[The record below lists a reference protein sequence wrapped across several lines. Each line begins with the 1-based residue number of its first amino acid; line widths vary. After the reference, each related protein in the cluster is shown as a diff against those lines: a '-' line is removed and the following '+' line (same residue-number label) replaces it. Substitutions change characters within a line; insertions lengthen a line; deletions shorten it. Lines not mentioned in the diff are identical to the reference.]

1 MTAPTSTFDL
11 SAIRDEGYRFTIRFD
26 GTEVPPLVTDEPPP
40 LGKGQGPNPSRLL
53 AAALVNC
60 LAASLLFALTK
71 KGVAVKGLEATAHV
85 ELGRNEQNRL
95 RVLGVKVM
103 VTPTVGSDA
112 SAAAIDD
119 AIDTFEDF
127 CVVTQ
132 SVRSGLS
139 VDVRVEPKT
148 A

>member
-11 SAIRDEGYRFTIRFD
+11 TAIRDEGYRFTIRFD

>member
-11 SAIRDEGYRFTIRFD
+11 TAIRDEGYRFTIRFD
-26 GTEVPPLVTDEPPP
+26 GPEVPPLVTDEPPP
-40 LGKGQGPNPSRLL
+40 LGKAQGPNPSRLL

-103 VTPTVGSDA
+103 VTPTVGSDS

-119 AIDTFEDF
+119 AIDAFEDF

>member
-1 MTAPTSTFDL
+1 MSTTTSMFDL
-11 SAIRDEGYRFTIRFD
+11 TATRDEGYRFTIRFD
-26 GTEVPPLVTDEPPP
+26 GTDVPPLVTDEPAP

-71 KGVAVKGLEATAHV
+71 KGIALKGLEASAHV

-95 RVLGVKVM
+95 RILGVKVL
-103 VTPTVGSDA
+103 VTPTVGAEA

-119 AIDTFEDF
+119 AIDVFEDF

-132 SVRSGLS
+132 SVRSGLP

>member
-1 MTAPTSTFDL
+1 MAITSTFDL
-11 SAIRDEGYRFTIRFD
+11 SAAREEGYRYRISFD
-26 GTEVPPLVTDEPPP
+26 GTEAPPLITDEAPP

-60 LAASLLFALTK
+60 LAASLQFALTK
-71 KGVAVKGLEATAHV
+71 KGVSLKGLEATAHV
-85 ELGRNEQNRL
+85 EVGRNEQNRL
-95 RVLGVKVM
+95 RLQRVSAM
-103 VTPTVGSDA
+103 VRPTVGADA

-132 SVRSGLS
+132 SVRSGLP
-139 VDVRVEPKT
+139 VEVRVEPKVG
-148 A
+148 